1 MLVGMLHGKTSELQN
16 GKIWFR
22 FHNLDDFIITCFC
35 STRLRKKQVRRV
47 RSEKFCPS
55 FCATLLL
62 VQKDQLKAKA
72 PWHEN
77 VIQAMGKEGD
87 I

>member
-1 MLVGMLHGKTSELQN
+1 MEKRQN
-16 GKIWFR
+16 SRTAKYGSG
-22 FHNLDDFIITCFC
+22 
-35 STRLRKKQVRRV
+35 STTWTTLLSHVSVRRGCVKKQVRRV